1 MLFKQLECFLMV
13 ARLGSMSRAAE
24 EMFLTQPSLT
34 ARLKALEKEV
44 GGELFVRTKYG
55 MRLTEA
61 GREFLP
67 YAERSVGTIESG
79 KQHLK
84 ELREGTTG
92 HLKLGAL
99 PRVGTYT
106 LPAFLEEFSSVY
118 PRVLISV
125 LTGHS
130 KDILNMVLAE
140 EVQVGMA
147 RAMNHPDVENIP
159 LYEEELVLVASP
171 KHRFAHRES
180 VDLTELGREQLILF
194 DRSSSNYDLTKSLFR
209 DTGIQEP
216 RTTELDNIEAA
227 KRMVEHQLG
236 LSFLPRP
243 AILRAVA
250 AGRLCTVEVSDCPQ
264 AAAFHSGPATPGLA
278 ADRPY
283 GGVPEDGKSYQ
294 RDIRRASA
302 PIWLK
307 PPK

>member
-1 MLFKQLECFLMV
+1 MLFKQLECFLVV

-24 EMFLTQPSLT
+24 EMYLTQPSLT
-34 ARLKALEKEV
+34 ARLKALEQEV
-44 GGELFVRTKYG
+44 GGALFVRTKYG

-67 YAERSVGTIESG
+67 YAERCVGTIESG

-130 KDILNMVLAE
+130 KDVLNMVLTE
-140 EVQVGMA
+140 EVQVGLA

-159 LYEEELVLVASP
+159 LYEEELVLVVSP
-171 KHRFAHRES
+171 KHRFAQRES

-236 LSFLPRP
+236 VSFLPRP
-243 AILRAVA
+243 AISRAVT
-250 AGRLCTVEVSDCPQ
+250 AGRLCTVEVSDCPRLQ
-264 AAAFHSGPATPGLA
+264 RSIVAIRRRDSQPTGAMAAFLKMVSRISETLDETPL
-278 ADRPY
+278 P
-283 GGVPEDGKSYQ
+283 S
-294 RDIRRASA
+294 S
-302 PIWLK
+302 
-307 PPK
+307 

>member
-1 MLFKQLECFLMV
+1 MLFKQLECFLEV

-34 ARLKALEKEV
+34 ARLKALEQEV
-44 GGELFVRTKYG
+44 GGALFVRTKYG

-67 YAERSVGTIESG
+67 YAERCVSTIESG

-99 PRVGTYT
+99 PRVSTYT

-118 PRVLISV
+118 PHVLISI

-130 KDILNMVLAE
+130 KDVLNMVLME
-140 EVQVGMA
+140 EVQVGLA

-159 LYEEELVLVASP
+159 LYEEELVLVASLR
-171 KHRFAHRES
+171 HHFAQRES

-194 DRSSSNYDLTKSLFR
+194 DRSSSNYELTKSLFL
-209 DTGIQEP
+209 DTGIREP
-216 RTTELDNIEAA
+216 RTVELDNIEAA

-236 LSFLPRP
+236 VSFLPRP
-243 AILRAVA
+243 AVSRAVA
-250 AGRLCTVEVSDCPQ
+250 AGRLCTVEVADCPRLQ
-264 AAAFHSGPATPGLA
+264 RSIVAMRRRDAQPTGAVAAFLKMVMSISETLGETTLPA
-278 ADRPY
+278 
-283 GGVPEDGKSYQ
+283 
-294 RDIRRASA
+294 I
-302 PIWLK
+302 
-307 PPK
+307 